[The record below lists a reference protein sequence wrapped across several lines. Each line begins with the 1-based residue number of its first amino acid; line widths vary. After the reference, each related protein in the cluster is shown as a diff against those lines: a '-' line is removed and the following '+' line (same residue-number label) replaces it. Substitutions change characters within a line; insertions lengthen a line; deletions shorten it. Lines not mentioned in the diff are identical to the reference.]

1 MLPIPRNESHF
12 VGHIHIIKILDSHD
26 FRRPEGRLLIKDQC
40 RTSQARPLPQVRE
53 PTTDKTTTHTALPF
67 PRKKS
72 CTCRPLSNRSLIR
85 RQHRLQILTLSTGCP
100 GHKRP
105 KAPVMLAMAGTA
117 TSASSQRIP
126 PRGKR
131 NSPFENKYFGPMNSY
146 APRSS

>member
-53 PTTDKTTTHTALPF
+53 PTTDQTTTHKALPF

-72 CTCRPLSNRSLIR
+72 CT
-85 RQHRLQILTLSTGCP
+85 LQTAIKSIFDSPTTQTPTHVRIVTLSTGCP
-100 GHKRP
+100 GP
-105 KAPVMLAMAGTA
+105 KGPKPPKCCPSIVLAMAA
-117 TSASSQRIP
+117 
-126 PRGKR
+126 
-131 NSPFENKYFGPMNSY
+131 NSHIS
-146 APRSS
+146 